1 MSALHFLITG
11 QVQGVGFRYAMC
23 VEARRLGLAG
33 WVRNL
38 ADGSVE
44 AVAMGDDKAL
54 QLLTE
59 WARHG
64 PPASEVER
72 VHASEIADA
81 SLVDAN
87 RPFAQRPS
95 A

>member
-1 MSALHFLITG
+1 MAALHFLITG
-11 QVQGVGFRYAMC
+11 RVQGVGFRYAMC
-23 VEARRLGLAG
+23 AEARRLGVAG

-44 AVAMGDDKAL
+44 AVAIGDEKAL
-54 QLLTE
+54 QLLAE

-64 PPASEVER
+64 PPASKVER
-72 VHASEIADA
+72 VHASEIADPQR
-81 SLVDAN
+81 VDVD